1 MLKILLVGASG
12 AMGHAVLEHVSE
24 LEDARVVAGFQ
35 EEKDGT
41 ATYQTFTSF
50 AEVSDAL
57 ADGKIELNMIIDF
70 STPAL
75 TRDLTKFVQQHS
87 MPVVLATTGHDK
99 EQQAMIAEAS
109 QHAAILDTHNTSIG
123 VTVMSEAVK
132 QLTKS
137 LYPLGYDIE
146 IIEKHHRYKVDSPS
160 GTAIMLYAAAESS
173 IQETITPIYGRHG
186 LEDERQHSDIGV
198 HAVRGGNIVGEHTV
212 IFANNEETIEIT
224 HRAGSKNLFATGAL
238 TGARFLAQAQPGLYS
253 MKDVIQ
259 AQN

>member
-109 QHAAILDTHNTSIG
+109 
-123 VTVMSEAVK
+123 M
-132 QLTKS
+132 
-137 LYPLGYDIE
+137 
-146 IIEKHHRYKVDSPS
+146 RPS
-160 GTAIMLYAAAESS
+160 WRL
-173 IQETITPIYGRHG
+173 
-186 LEDERQHSDIGV
+186 
-198 HAVRGGNIVGEHTV
+198 
-212 IFANNEETIEIT
+212 IT
-224 HRAGSKNLFATGAL
+224 HRL
-238 TGARFLAQAQPGLYS
+238 
-253 MKDVIQ
+253 V
-259 AQN
+259 